1 MQLGRPIIRGAG
13 APNEPN
19 EAHRVLSVSSV
30 LAEVLDT
37 FRPLHKPDPLLAD
50 QVRVAHRI
58 TDIVPRLSAL
68 ELEVADRVERFVSHL
83 TMFEDLRKLN
93 TVAASDVQM
102 GTSTAASR

>member
-1 MQLGRPIIRGAG
+1 MQLGRPIICGAG

-19 EAHRVLSVSSV
+19 DVADLRRRV

-68 ELEVADRVERFVSHL
+68 ELEVADRVERFVSRL
-83 TMFEDLRKLN
+83 TMFEDLLKLN